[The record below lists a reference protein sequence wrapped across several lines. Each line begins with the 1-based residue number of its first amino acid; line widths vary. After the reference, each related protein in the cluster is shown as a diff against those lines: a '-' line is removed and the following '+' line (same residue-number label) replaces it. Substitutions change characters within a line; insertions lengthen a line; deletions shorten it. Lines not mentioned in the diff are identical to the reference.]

1 MKILGIDPGLNV
13 TGYGLIEFENSHLK
27 LLEAGVI
34 RPEIKDSLEAKIHTI
49 FAHLNDIITD
59 FRPDNMVLENLY
71 SHYRHPR
78 TAITMGHARGAILLS
93 AASNG
98 IPVSCY
104 GATKI
109 KKSLTGNGYAS
120 KHQIQRAVKEI
131 LKLEKVPSPSDVA
144 DALAAAICHT
154 GQIHSDP
161 QRI

>member
-13 TGYGLIEFENSHLK
+13 TGYGLIEFENSHLR

-34 RPEIKDSLEAKIHTI
+34 RPETKDGLESKILTI
-49 FAHLNDIITD
+49 FAHLNDIISD
-59 FRPDNMVLENLY
+59 FKPDNMALENLY

-78 TAITMGHARGAILLS
+78 TAITMGHARGVVLLS
-93 AASNG
+93 AATNG

-104 GATKI
+104 AATKI

-120 KHQIQRAVKEI
+120 KLQIQRVVKEI

-154 GQIHSDP
+154 GQL
-161 QRI
+161 

>member
-13 TGYGLIEFENSHLK
+13 TGYGLIEFEISGLK

-34 RPEIKDSLEAKIHTI
+34 RPKIKDTLESKIDTI
-49 FAHLNDIITD
+49 FTNLNDLVAD
-59 FRPDNMVLENLY
+59 FKPDNIVLENLY

-78 TAITMGHARGAILLS
+78 TAITMGHARGVVLLS
-93 AASNG
+93 AATNR

-104 GATKI
+104 SATKI

-120 KHQIQRAVKEI
+120 KYQIQRAVKQI
-131 LKLEKVPSPSDVA
+131 LKLEKVPTPADVA

-154 GQIHSDP
+154 NQI
-161 QRI
+161 